1 VIPVRIRGEQFR
13 RRMIEPS
20 SRSFAPEHVAPRN
33 SHPISRFID
42 NRYRA
47 GLSCAGEIKADERV
61 RLPAR
66 VSVEQN
72 DEIGAGSS
80 PSAEHDEAY
89 EANGGE
95 CGRVGKGGRFKRA
108 DPITAVRL
116 VAGLGRCRGAS
127 DSRAGESCEAEC

>member
-1 VIPVRIRGEQFR
+1 MIPVRIRGEQLR

-20 SRSFAPEHVAPRN
+20 SRSFAPEQVAPLN
-33 SHPISRFID
+33 SHPISRFLD
-42 NRYRA
+42 NQYRA
-47 GLSCAGEIKADERV
+47 ALSCAGEIKADGRV

-72 DEIGAGSS
+72 DEIGAGLS

-95 CGRVGKGGRFKRA
+95 CGGVGKRGRFEGA
-108 DPITAVRL
+108 NPITAVRL
-116 VAGLGRCRGAS
+116 VAGLGR
-127 DSRAGESCEAEC
+127 